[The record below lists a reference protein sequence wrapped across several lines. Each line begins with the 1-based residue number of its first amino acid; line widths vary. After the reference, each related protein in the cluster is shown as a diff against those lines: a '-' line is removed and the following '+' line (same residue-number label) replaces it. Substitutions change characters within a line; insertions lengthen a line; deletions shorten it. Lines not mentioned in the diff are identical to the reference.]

1 VNDIAMGHDEFARV
15 LDRKQPLVGRDEL
28 DERFRQSRLAGPG
41 RPADQDILA
50 RGDCDLEEGRPV
62 ARVAKCHQR
71 SVGFGKARALARV
84 VSKRPARASWS
95 IGRVTVEG
103 LRIVKD
109 GQPLGVT
116 DGITIWQ
123 RSPPGRT
130 VEQIGVCPS
139 MSWCVKLAAAT
150 ASVPSHSLSSSGKS
164 CHRHPAG
171 PRSPPRPGG

>member
-1 VNDIAMGHDEFARV
+1 MSAFANVV
-15 LDRKQPLVGRDEL
+15 LPE
-28 DERFRQSRLAGPG
+28 
-41 RPADQDILA
+41 
-50 RGDCDLEEGRPV
+50 PV
-62 ARVAKCHQR
+62 APLTRIFLRAATATLKKAGQSPASR
-71 SVGFGKARALARV
+71 SATNRASTSVRPLALARV
-84 VSKRPARASWS
+84 VSNSPARASWS

-116 DGITIWQ
+116 DGMTIWQ